1 MVAYVL
7 CDRVIEC
14 VQKRGKSLPGRGCSG
29 FLRLTD
35 SQSGDNVGLEMG
47 SWEVAGACFVCF
59 YSSLQTGN
67 W

>member
-1 MVAYVL
+1 MVAYAL
-7 CDRVIEC
+7 PDRAIEF
-14 VQKRGKSLPGRGCSG
+14 VQERGNFAPGWGCSG
-29 FLRLTD
+29 FQRFTD

-59 YSSLQTGN
+59 YSSLQAGN

>member
-14 VQKRGKSLPGRGCSG
+14 VQERGNSLPGWGCSG
-29 FLRLTD
+29 SRIRSLGTINF
-35 SQSGDNVGLEMG
+35 GLEMG
-47 SWEVAGACFVCF
+47 SWEVVCF
-59 YSSLQTGN
+59 YSSFQVGN